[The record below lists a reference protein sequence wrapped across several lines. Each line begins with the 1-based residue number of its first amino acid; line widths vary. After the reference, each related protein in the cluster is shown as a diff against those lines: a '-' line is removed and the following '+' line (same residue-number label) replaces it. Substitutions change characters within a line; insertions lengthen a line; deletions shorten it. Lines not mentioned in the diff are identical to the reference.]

1 MSHSP
6 IPSKLAEGV
15 LTWVVRDVGQREA
28 MLGDLREEFA
38 RLAGRV
44 GESQASRWHLR
55 QSLSIALRYGARRA
69 LRRKPPVRWISLA
82 SLEPDGP
89 WWSGLSRD
97 VLYAWRAIRQR
108 PALASVVVFTLALA
122 LAANSTTFSLMDAL
136 VLRPYRFVGLER
148 LAVVTTSG
156 PNDQFFDRINVT
168 GADFREWRDAS
179 KTVQQWALYQWW
191 DANLSGVDIP
201 EQVPGFRVSPGFF
214 SLLNVKPVV
223 GRDFIESETQPGQ
236 HQRVMLG
243 HALWT
248 RRFAANPNIVGTTV
262 RLDDEPYEVVGVAP
276 AGFTTPDGA
285 EVWAPLAL
293 SQADWANRRSEG
305 YGVFGKLADHA
316 TLEGARAELTA
327 IIDAQRRDHPDT
339 NTNRFARVM
348 SFTRG
353 MADPGAGPFLGIWQA
368 AALLLLLVACANIA
382 NLLMARGAERTSEY
396 ALRLALG
403 AHRGRIFAQTL
414 IEGLLLSLCA
424 IALSIPLIVVGLALS
439 RRSIPAPVLRFI
451 PGFSYIELNLELF
464 AVTAVL
470 GTVAMIVF
478 SLLPAF
484 QAIRA
489 QVSDTLRQS
498 GRTLTA
504 GRQRQFL
511 RSALGATQ
519 MALALALLFASSIA
533 ITSANRAVNG
543 RLGFDKDNLLV
554 AQLNLPERKYHD
566 PDTRRRFIVNVM
578 DAMRTIPAA
587 TDLGTTDIIP
597 AAFNNSS
604 RKIYPEGRTVTEAE
618 ARWAEYRRV
627 TPEYFST
634 MRIPLLRGR
643 TFNDADRVDAPQ
655 VAVVSQG
662 FATRYWGDE
671 DPIGKRFKYGS
682 AAGASIDDAP
692 WITVVG
698 VSGNIVHNWF
708 VSQTNAVY
716 RPISQEA
723 PYSVAFAVRTVGDPA
738 ALAGDLRRA
747 VGAVDG
753 DQPIASLAPL
763 SQMIEDRAGGFMF
776 IARALGVVG
785 AIAMVLSIMGIY
797 SLMAFITA
805 QRTQEIGV
813 RMALGA
819 GRWQVIGATS
829 KRAVAITIA
838 GMTIGAVLAF
848 AIGQVMQSLLAG
860 AVTTSTMQLLP
871 LIAILGA
878 ASLAAAYLPARRAA
892 GIDPMAALRD
902 P

>member
-1 MSHSP
+1 MNHSP
-6 IPSKLAEGV
+6 VPSKLAEDV
-15 LTWVVRDVGQREA
+15 LTLIVRDPDQRES

-38 RLAGRV
+38 RLSGRV
-44 GESQASRWHLR
+44 GAAQAARWHLR
-55 QSLSIALRYGARRA
+55 QSLSIAVRYGVIRV
-69 LRRKPPVRWISLA
+69 LKRKPPMRWISLA
-82 SLEPDGP
+82 SLEPEGP
-89 WWSGLSRD
+89 RWSGLSRD

-108 PALASVVVFTLALA
+108 PGLASVVVFTLALA

-136 VLRPYRFVGLER
+136 VLRPYRFAGLER
-148 LAVVTTSG
+148 LAVVTTGG
-156 PNDQFFDRINVT
+156 PNDQFFDRVNVT
-168 GADFREWRDAS
+168 GADFREWRDGA
-179 KTVQQWALYQWW
+179 KTIQQWALYRWW

-201 EQVPGFRVSPGFF
+201 EQVPGFRVSAGFF
-214 SLLNVKPVV
+214 SLLNVKPVI
-223 GRDFIESETQPGQ
+223 GRDFVDSETQPGQ
-236 HQRVMLG
+236 HQRVILG
-243 HALWT
+243 HALWA
-248 RRFAANPNIVGTTV
+248 RRFAANPDVVGTTV
-262 RLDDEPYEVVGVAP
+262 RLDGEPYEVVGVAP

-285 EVWAPLAL
+285 EVWAPLAMN
-293 SQADWANRRSEG
+293 QEDWANRRSEA
-305 YGVFGKLADHA
+305 YGAIAKLADDA
-316 TLEGARAELTA
+316 TLDGARAELTA
-327 IIDAQRRDHPDT
+327 IIDAQRRDHPNT
-339 NTNRFARVM
+339 NTNRFAKVM

-353 MADPGAGPFLGIWQA
+353 MADPGAGPFIGIWQA

-382 NLLMARGAERTSEY
+382 NLLMARGAERTPEY

-403 AHRGRIFAQTL
+403 ARRGRIFVQTL
-414 IEGLLLSLCA
+414 IEGLLLSVCA
-424 IALSIPLIVVGLALS
+424 IALSVPLIVVGLALS

-464 AVTAVL
+464 LVTAAL

-543 RLGFDKDNLLV
+543 RLGFDKDNVLV
-554 AQLNLPERKYHD
+554 AQLNLPDRKYHD
-566 PDTRRRFIVNVM
+566 PETRRRFIESVM

-587 TDLGTTDIIP
+587 TNVGTTDIIP

-604 RKIYPEGRTVTEAE
+604 RKVYPEGRNLTEAE
-618 ARWAEYRRV
+618 ARWAEYRRI
-627 TPEYFST
+627 TPGYFST

-643 TFNDADRVDAPQ
+643 TFNDADRRDSPQ

-662 FATRYWGDE
+662 FAARYWGDD
-671 DPIGKRFKYGS
+671 DPIGKRFKLTALG
-682 AAGASIDDAP
+682 GPGGDDNP

-698 VSGNIVHNWF
+698 VAGNIVHNWF
-708 VSQTNAVY
+708 VSQTNAIY

-723 PYSVAFAVRTVGDPA
+723 PYSVAFAVRTVGDPST
-738 ALAGDLRRA
+738 LAGDLRRA
-747 VGAVDG
+747 VGAADG
-753 DQPIASLAPL
+753 DQPIAALESL
-763 SQMIEDRAGGFMF
+763 SQMVEDRAGGFMF

-819 GRWQVIGATS
+819 GRWQVIRATCQ
-829 KRAVAITIA
+829 RALAITIA
-838 GMTIGAVLAF
+838 GVTIGAGLAF

-860 AVTTSTMQLLP
+860 AVTTSSFQLLA

-878 ASLAAAYLPARRAA
+878 ASLGAAYLPARRAA
-892 GIDPMAALRD
+892 AIDPMAALRD
-902 P
+902 S